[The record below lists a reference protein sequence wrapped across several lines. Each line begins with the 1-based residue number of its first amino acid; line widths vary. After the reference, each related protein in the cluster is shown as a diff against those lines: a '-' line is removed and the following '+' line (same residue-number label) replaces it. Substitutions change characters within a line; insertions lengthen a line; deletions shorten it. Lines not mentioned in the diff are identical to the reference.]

1 MKRIGIFGGT
11 FNPPHIAHSIVAE
24 SVRAQLILDKIIF
37 IPSGNPPLKESIP
50 AEDRLAMANLAFG
63 DDINFE
69 ISDIEIRDITEKSY
83 TVNTLRKLR
92 IKYEGERI
100 KLFLIIGA
108 DNLLDLPRW
117 KDPEQLFQLAEI
129 VVINRPGSDPKNS
142 KQEFYEKAKFIDVP
156 YLEISSSMIR
166 EYVKIGR
173 PVKYLVT
180 KEVEEYI
187 EDNKLY
193 LL

>member
-83 TVNTLRKLR
+83 TVNTLKKLR

-129 VVINRPGSDPKNS
+129 VVINRPGFDPKNS

-156 YLEISSSMIR
+156 FLEISSSMIR

>member
-24 SVRAQLILDKIIF
+24 SVRAQLLLDKIIF

-69 ISDIEIRDITEKSY
+69 ISDIEVRDISQKSY
-83 TVNTLRKLR
+83 TVNTLSRLNEKF
-92 IKYEGERI
+92 KSERT

-108 DNLLDLPRW
+108 DNLIDLSRW
-117 KDPEQLFQLAEI
+117 KDPEKLFELSEVI
-129 VVINRPGSDPKNS
+129 VINRPNYDPENSGSVFADKV
-142 KQEFYEKAKFIDVP
+142 KFVDVP
-156 YLEISSSMIR
+156 FLDISSSMIR
-166 EYVKIGR
+166 EYVRIGR

-187 EDNKLY
+187 EENNLY
-193 LL
+193 IM

>member
-129 VVINRPGSDPKNS
+129 VVINRPGFDPKNS

>member
-24 SVRAQLILDKIIF
+24 SVRVQLILDKIIF

-50 AEDRLAMANLAFG
+50 AEDRLAMSNLAFG

-69 ISDIEIRDITEKSY
+69 ISDIEIRDLTEKSY
-83 TVNTLRKLR
+83 TVNTLRKLKL
-92 IKYEGERI
+92 KYEGERI

-108 DNLLDLPRW
+108 DNLLELPRW
-117 KDPEQLFQLAEI
+117 KDPEQLFGLADV
-129 VVINRPGSDPKNS
+129 VVINRPGFDPEDS
-142 KQEFYEKAKFIDVP
+142 KPEFYEKVKFINVP
-156 YLEISSSMIR
+156 FLEISSSMIR
-166 EYVKIGR
+166 EYVRIGR

-187 EDNKLY
+187 EVNNLY
-193 LL
+193 IK

>member
-83 TVNTLRKLR
+83 TVDTLKKLR

-129 VVINRPGSDPKNS
+129 VVINRPGFDPKNS

>member
-69 ISDIEIRDITEKSY
+69 VSDIEIRDITEKSY

-129 VVINRPGSDPKNS
+129 VVINRPGFDPKNS

>member
-83 TVNTLRKLR
+83 TVDTLKKLR

-129 VVINRPGSDPKNS
+129 VVINRPGFDPKNS

-156 YLEISSSMIR
+156 FLEISSSMIR

>member
-69 ISDIEIRDITEKSY
+69 VSDIEIRDITEKSY
-83 TVNTLRKLR
+83 TVDTLKKLR

-129 VVINRPGSDPKNS
+129 VVINRPGFDPKNS

-156 YLEISSSMIR
+156 FLEISSSMIR

>member
-69 ISDIEIRDITEKSY
+69 VSDIEIRDITEKSY

-129 VVINRPGSDPKNS
+129 VVINRPGFDPKNS

-173 PVKYLVT
+173 PVKYLVA

>member
-24 SVRAQLILDKIIF
+24 SVRAQLLLDKIIF

-69 ISDIEIRDITEKSY
+69 ISDLEVRDISQKSY
-83 TVNTLRKLR
+83 TVNTLSRMNEKF
-92 IKYEGERI
+92 KSERT

-108 DNLLDLPRW
+108 DNLIDLPRW
-117 KDPEQLFQLAEI
+117 KDPEKLFELSEVI
-129 VVINRPGSDPKNS
+129 VINRPNYDPENSGSVFADKV
-142 KQEFYEKAKFIDVP
+142 KFVDVP
-156 YLEISSSMIR
+156 FLDISSSMIR
-166 EYVKIGR
+166 EYVRIGR

-187 EDNKLY
+187 EENNLY
-193 LL
+193 IM

>member
-83 TVNTLRKLR
+83 TVDTLKKLR

-129 VVINRPGSDPKNS
+129 VVINRPGFDPKNS
-142 KQEFYEKAKFIDVP
+142 KQEFYDKAKFIDVP

>member
-11 FNPPHIAHSIVAE
+11 FNPPHIAHCIVAE

-69 ISDIEIRDITEKSY
+69 VSDIEIRNITDKSY

-117 KDPEQLFQLAEI
+117 KDPGQLFELAEI
-129 VVINRPGSDPKNS
+129 VVINRPGFDPKNS
-142 KQEFYEKAKFIDVP
+142 KKEFYEKAKFTDVP

>member
-24 SVRAQLILDKIIF
+24 SVRAQLLLDKIIF

-69 ISDIEIRDITEKSY
+69 ISDIEVRDISQKSY
-83 TVNTLRKLR
+83 TVNTLCMLNEKF
-92 IKYEGERI
+92 KSERT

-108 DNLLDLPRW
+108 DNLLDLTRW
-117 KDPEQLFQLAEI
+117 KDPEKLFELSEVI
-129 VVINRPGSDPKNS
+129 VINRPNYEPGNS
-142 KQEFYEKAKFIDVP
+142 ESVFAEKVKFVDVP
-156 YLEISSSMIR
+156 YLDISSSMIR
-166 EYVKIGR
+166 EYVRIGR

-187 EDNKLY
+187 EENNLY
-193 LL
+193 IM

>member
-69 ISDIEIRDITEKSY
+69 VSDIEIRDITEKSY

-129 VVINRPGSDPKNS
+129 VVINRPGFDPKNS

-156 YLEISSSMIR
+156 FLEISSSMIR

>member
-69 ISDIEIRDITEKSY
+69 VSDIEIRDITEKSY

-129 VVINRPGSDPKNS
+129 VVINRPGFDPKNS
-142 KQEFYEKAKFIDVP
+142 KQEFYEKAKLIDVP

>member
-24 SVRAQLILDKIIF
+24 SVRVQLILDKIIF

-50 AEDRLAMANLAFG
+50 AEDRLAMAYLAFG

-69 ISDIEIRDITEKSY
+69 ISDIEVRDLTEKSY
-83 TVNTLRKLR
+83 TVNTLKKLKL
-92 IKYEGERI
+92 KYEGERI
-100 KLFLIIGA
+100 KLFLIIGV

-117 KDPEQLFQLAEI
+117 KDPEQLFGLADV
-129 VVINRPGSDPKNS
+129 VVINRPGFDPNDS
-142 KQEFYEKAKFIDVP
+142 KPEFYEKVKFISVP
-156 YLEISSSMIR
+156 FLEISSTMIR

-187 EDNKLY
+187 EANNLY
-193 LL
+193 IK

>member
-24 SVRAQLILDKIIF
+24 SVRVQLILDKIIF

-50 AEDRLAMANLAFG
+50 AEDRLAMTNLAFG
-63 DDINFE
+63 EDINFE
-69 ISDIEIRDITEKSY
+69 ISDIEIRDLTEKSY
-83 TVNTLRKLR
+83 TVNTLRKLKL
-92 IKYEGERI
+92 KYEGERI
-100 KLFLIIGA
+100 KLFLIIGV

-117 KDPEQLFQLAEI
+117 KDPEQLFGLADV
-129 VVINRPGSDPKNS
+129 VVINRPGFDPKDS
-142 KQEFYEKAKFIDVP
+142 KPEFYEKVKFISVP
-156 YLEISSSMIR
+156 FLEISSTMIR
-166 EYVKIGR
+166 EYVRIGR

-187 EDNKLY
+187 EANNLY
-193 LL
+193 IK

>member
-69 ISDIEIRDITEKSY
+69 VSDIEIRDITEKSY
-83 TVNTLRKLR
+83 TVDTLKKLR

-129 VVINRPGSDPKNS
+129 VVINRPGFDPKNS